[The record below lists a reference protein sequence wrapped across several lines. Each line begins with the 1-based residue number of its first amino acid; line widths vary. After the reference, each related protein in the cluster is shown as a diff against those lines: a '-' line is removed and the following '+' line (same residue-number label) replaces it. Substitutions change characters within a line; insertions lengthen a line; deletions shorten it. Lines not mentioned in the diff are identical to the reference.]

1 MIIDIFLYL
10 VSLILGGVGS
20 LIVFISGGWSIWP
33 PVVLQGF
40 TYFFRHLMDFNTIG
54 LPVDTALVAISTMIK
69 FDVAYVSVKLL
80 LKLVNWARGAS
91 GIELN

>member
-1 MIIDIFLYL
+1 MIIDLILY
-10 VSLILGGVGS
+10 VCALILGSIGS

-33 PVVLQGF
+33 PMVLQGF
-40 TYFFRHLMDFNTIG
+40 TYFFQHLMDFNI
-54 LPVDTALVAISTMIK
+54 LFPVDTFLLVVSTMIK

-80 LKLVNWARGAS
+80 LKLFNWARGAS

>member
-1 MIIDIFLYL
+1 MIIDILLYI
-10 VSLILGGVGS
+10 VSIVLGAVGNI
-20 LIVFISGGWSIWP
+20 IVFISGGWSIWP
-33 PVVLQGF
+33 PVLLQGF
-40 TYFFRHLMDFNTIG
+40 TYFFQHLMNFNIFF
-54 LPVDTALVAISTMIK
+54 PVDTLLTVLSTIIK

>member
-1 MIIDIFLYL
+1 M
-10 VSLILGGVGS
+10 VGQ
-20 LIVFISGGWSIWP
+20 FGRQEF
-33 PVVLQGF
+33 LQGF
-40 TYFFRHLMDFNTIG
+40 TYFFQHLMDFNIV
-54 LPVDTALVAISTMIK
+54 LPVDTFLLVLSTIIK